1 MSRSSEYIFSLYNQP
16 KDNKNLHIDVY
27 VVDGTVSVVNNNKY
41 TYSFS
46 LFLYFLGAI
55 LLNQCTTFLI
65 E

>member
-16 KDNKNLHIDVY
+16 KNNKNLHIDVY
-27 VVDGTVSVVNNNKY
+27 VVDGTVSVVNNTKY

-46 LFLYFLGAI
+46 LFLYFLAAI
-55 LLNQCTTFLI
+55 LLNQCATFLI